1 MLKRIGIQ
9 MAGRGRLRGLAERV
23 FVNNQI
29 DLSKI
34 SIFGFDYDYTLAEY
48 KGTLFIKKLFEKR
61 NLEPTQK
68 FIFDIARNR
77 LVNKYGFPKNIL
89 KLEFNPDFIIRGLFY
104 DPKRCV
110 MMKLD
115 SYSVIDDKAVPVQDQ
130 DM

>member
-48 KGTLFIKKLFEKR
+48 KGKAFICIKSTTVVPRVKFSANAEIYFRHRKKPSRE
-61 NLEPTQK
+61 
-68 FIFDIARNR
+68 
-77 LVNKYGFPKNIL
+77 
-89 KLEFNPDFIIRGLFY
+89 
-104 DPKRCV
+104 
-110 MMKLD
+110 
-115 SYSVIDDKAVPVQDQ
+115 
-130 DM
+130 

>member
-48 KGTLFIKKLFEKR
+48 KGTLFIKKTF
-61 NLEPTQK
+61 
-68 FIFDIARNR
+68 
-77 LVNKYGFPKNIL
+77 
-89 KLEFNPDFIIRGLFY
+89 
-104 DPKRCV
+104 
-110 MMKLD
+110 
-115 SYSVIDDKAVPVQDQ
+115 
-130 DM
+130 

>member
-48 KGTLFIKKLFEKR
+48 KGKDFLFIKNSTIVPR
-61 NLEPTQK
+61 VK
-68 FIFDIARNR
+68 FSTNTEVYFRHR
-77 LVNKYGFPKNIL
+77 KKPSR
-89 KLEFNPDFIIRGLFY
+89 E
-104 DPKRCV
+104 
-110 MMKLD
+110 
-115 SYSVIDDKAVPVQDQ
+115 
-130 DM
+130 